1 MNNDD
6 KKLVYLLQYAPMDT
20 VLDDFIY
27 DQIKYIGIYES
38 IECAQLEIAKLIKKS
53 GFNEQPNDFIIDP
66 YELNRTGWEEG
77 FFTYYYK
84 KWVWQLAYQ
93 LFDLLINSL

>member
-6 KKLVYLLQYAPMDT
+6 KKLVYLLQHSPMDT

-27 DQIKYIGIYES
+27 SQIKYIGIYES
-38 IECAQLEIAKLIKKS
+38 IESAQLEIAKLIKKS
-53 GFNEQPNDFIIDP
+53 GFSEQPNDFIIDP
-66 YELNRTGWEEG
+66 YELNHTGWEEG

-84 KWVWQLAYQ
+84 K
-93 LFDLLINSL
+93 

>member
-6 KKLVYLLQYAPMDT
+6 KKLVYLLQHAPMDT

-38 IECAQLEIAKLIKKS
+38 
-53 GFNEQPNDFIIDP
+53 N
-66 YELNRTGWEEG
+66 
-77 FFTYYYK
+77 
-84 KWVWQLAYQ
+84 
-93 LFDLLINSL
+93 NSLNPYINISANYDS